1 MGRNITY
8 IFLCLQFAGLGVFN
22 AYGQSSG
29 ENSNFNSAEQF
40 NSIDQ
45 YIEERMR
52 TAHIPG
58 LALAIVKGD
67 QSVYLKGYGRADPS
81 GTPVTP
87 QTSFIIGSVTKA
99 FTALAVMQLIEVG
112 RVELDAPVQRYIPWF
127 HTADAEASAKITV
140 NQLLHQTSGLPMMRV
155 PQLWTDQDDRTLE
168 RTVRLLQTTKTEF
181 RPGQSFGYSNANFE
195 ALGLIV
201 QSASG
206 LSYEEYIRQHIF
218 KPLDMQHSF
227 VSQEEAMQH
236 GMATGY
242 RWWFGFPFPVYF
254 PYNRSELPAGYLI
267 SSAEDMANFLVA
279 QMNGGR
285 YRAGAILSPNGI
297 ALTHTRSAVGT
308 YCMGWESVVINGRIV
323 ITHDGGTANFQSSV
337 FFDPEQRVGVFI
349 AANTMCAL
357 DAFSSPPGSGP
368 LDGTTV
374 RAMAQSVLN
383 LATRQPLP
391 NQGRGIRNSYIIF
404 DLIILILTAI
414 LIISIMRITRR
425 YKKLKDQGI
434 ASQSDFLSRISRI
447 AVLHFTWPLILL
459 YAAFG
464 ILLWKVFAMFQP
476 DLVYWL
482 EATAVIIFLKG
493 LLEIFLTW
501 RVYRDTGRTLT

>member
-1 MGRNITY
+1 MIGAVYVVLFVPATFISMGRIIAY
-8 IFLCLQFAGLGVFN
+8 IYFCLLLAGLGIFC

-29 ENSNFNSAEQF
+29 ESSNSNSINQF
-40 NSIDQ
+40 KTIDQ
-45 YIEERMR
+45 YIEQRMR

-81 GTPVTP
+81 GIPVTP

-99 FTALAVMQLIEVG
+99 FTAVAVMQLVEAG
-112 RVELDAPVQRYIPWF
+112 KVELDAPVTRYIPWF
-127 HTADAEASAKITV
+127 HTADIEESAQITV

-155 PQLWTDQDDRTLE
+155 PQLWTDQDDQALE

-181 RPGQSFGYSNANFE
+181 PPGQSFGYSNANFE

-201 QSASG
+201 QSVSG

-227 VSQEEAMQH
+227 VSQEEAIQQ
-236 GMATGY
+236 GMATGN
-242 RWWFGFPFPVYF
+242 RWWLGFPFPVQF

-285 YRAGAILSPNGI
+285 YRDSVILSPNGI

-308 YCMGWESVVINGRIV
+308 YCMGWESVLMNGRTV

-337 FFDPEQRVGVFI
+337 FFDPERRVGVFVT
-349 AANTMCAL
+349 ANVMCAL

-368 LDGTTV
+368 LDGTSV
-374 RAMAQSVLN
+374 RAMAQSVLSM
-383 LATRQPLP
+383 ATNQPLP
-391 NQGRGIRNSYIIF
+391 DQGRGIRNSVYYFRPGHTNADNHPHYF
-404 DLIILILTAI
+404 DHANFPAIQTIKRSGNYESVRLPFPHQADRNLTFCVAI
-414 LIISIMRITRR
+414 NFALYGTRDSSLESICHVSAGSG
-425 YKKLKDQGI
+425 LLAGGH
-434 ASQSDFLSRISRI
+434 SCHRIS
-447 AVLHFTWPLILL
+447 
-459 YAAFG
+459 
-464 ILLWKVFAMFQP
+464 
-476 DLVYWL
+476 
-482 EATAVIIFLKG
+482 
-493 LLEIFLTW
+493 
-501 RVYRDTGRTLT
+501 

>member
-1 MGRNITY
+1 M
-8 IFLCLQFAGLGVFN
+8 
-22 AYGQSSG
+22 
-29 ENSNFNSAEQF
+29 
-40 NSIDQ
+40 
-45 YIEERMR
+45 
-52 TAHIPG
+52 
-58 LALAIVKGD
+58 
-67 QSVYLKGYGRADPS
+67 
-81 GTPVTP
+81 
-87 QTSFIIGSVTKA
+87 
-99 FTALAVMQLIEVG
+99 
-112 RVELDAPVQRYIPWF
+112 
-127 HTADAEASAKITV
+127 
-140 NQLLHQTSGLPMMRV
+140 
-155 PQLWTDQDDRTLE
+155 
-168 RTVRLLQTTKTEF
+168 
-181 RPGQSFGYSNANFE
+181 
-195 ALGLIV
+195 
-201 QSASG
+201 
-206 LSYEEYIRQHIF
+206 
-218 KPLDMQHSF
+218 
-227 VSQEEAMQH
+227 
-236 GMATGY
+236 
-242 RWWFGFPFPVYF
+242 
-254 PYNRSELPAGYLI
+254 
-267 SSAEDMANFLVA
+267 
-279 QMNGGR
+279 
-285 YRAGAILSPNGI
+285 
-297 ALTHTRSAVGT
+297 
-308 YCMGWESVVINGRIV
+308 

-425 YKKLKDQGI
+425 YKQLKDQGI

-447 AVLHFTWPLILL
+447 AILHFTWPLILL

-482 EATAVIIFLKG
+482 EATAVILFLKG

-501 RVYRDTGRTLT
+501 RVYRDTGRMLT